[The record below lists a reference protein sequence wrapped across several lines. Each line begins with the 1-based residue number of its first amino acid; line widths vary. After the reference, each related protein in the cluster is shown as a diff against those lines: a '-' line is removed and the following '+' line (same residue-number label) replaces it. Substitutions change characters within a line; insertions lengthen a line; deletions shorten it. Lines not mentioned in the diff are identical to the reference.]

1 MMATIMVTTIK
12 VVIIKNAT
20 IVIWPATL
28 CNSERHNSPVPQR
41 YKPQVGK
48 P

>member
-1 MMATIMVTTIK
+1 MVTTIK
-12 VVIIKNAT
+12 VVTIRNAR

-28 CNSERHNSPVPQR
+28 CNSERQNSPVPQR
-41 YKPQVGK
+41 GKPDVGK